1 MDKLFR
7 LKNFFRSGRLRLT
20 PMLLRD
26 FNDYIKKN
34 FCVESDGHYV
44 EEHYKLAS
52 IGPKKAEVPAHPE
65 PSEDGRVGKIKEP
78 AEKKPEKEESP
89 GLSSAPSDGIVKDSV
104 FTPHK
109 GAAKLHQE
117 EAQQKKENQEAQP
130 AGRPRGQILYQSA
143 PPKKEEPEGP
153 ERKPKGGATYY
164 QSAEPQLEQTSPNE
178 TAPAQEERAVA
189 GASFGELP
197 DRKPRIDEF
206 IRQRQQPK
214 FSRLLLSFIDRRGEK
229 DSDVYHRAQ
238 LDRRVFSKIRSDE
251 DYHPSRD
258 TVVALALALKLKRSD
273 ADELLESAGYAL
285 SRSRMSDLTI
295 AFCIERE
302 IFSVSDVNMLLDYY
316 DLPILGK
323 IA

>member
-26 FNDYIKKN
+26 LNDYIEKH
-34 FCVESDGHYV
+34 FYV
-44 EEHYKLAS
+44 ECDRRYEGEDDKRACARLKETQEPVY
-52 IGPKKAEVPAHPE
+52 PN
-65 PSEDGRVGKIKEP
+65 PSENGGAGKTKESS
-78 AEKKPEKEESP
+78 EKKESP
-89 GLSSAPSDGIVKDSV
+89 RPSSAQTDGIVKDAGFPS
-104 FTPHK
+104 HK
-109 GAAKLHQE
+109 GATKFYQE
-117 EAQQKKENQEAQP
+117 EAPQKKENQDKQTAEKPQTDET
-130 AGRPRGQILYQSA
+130 RRQTFYQSA
-143 PPKKEEPEGP
+143 QPSKEEPDEP
-153 ERKPKGGATYY
+153 ERKPKGGAVYY
-164 QSAEPQLEQTSPNE
+164 QSAKPELKKE
-178 TAPAQEERAVA
+178 APAPEEHIC
-189 GASFGELP
+189 ASMRFDELP

-214 FSRLLLSFIDRRGEK
+214 FSMLLLSLIDRRGEK

-238 LDRRVFSKIRSDE
+238 LDRRVFSKIRSDK

-302 IFSVSDVNMLLDYY
+302 IFDVNDVNSLLDYY

-323 IA
+323 YA